1 MRNIKMLYLWSPSM
15 LNKIEQWIDQ
25 TNIAF
30 SSQRISCARFTEE
43 FGGFYSATFL
53 EQAYYVVVDVI
64 PKPDI
69 PGLREIGLGDFI
81 DMRVDGITYKNT
93 YYIVPRVAENIRLH
107 FHELV
112 HVAQWENLGAIN
124 FIQRYIEE
132 IQKYGYAGAPL
143 EKMAYGL
150 DAHYSIQGEKIDVP
164 NYVSEKI

>member
-1 MRNIKMLYLWSPSM
+1 LLYLWSISV
-15 LNKIEQWIDQ
+15 LNQIEQWIDQ
-25 TNIAF
+25 TNMDYVNQRVSCECF
-30 SSQRISCARFTEE
+30 SADFT
-43 FGGFYSATFL
+43 GFYPLSFL
-53 EQAYYVVVDVI
+53 KKSYFVVVENI
-64 PKPDI
+64 PKPDL

-93 YYIVPRVAENIRLH
+93 YYILPHVAENRRLH

-112 HVAQWENLGAIN
+112 HVAQWGNLGAVN

-132 IQKYGYAGAPL
+132 IQNYGYAEAPL

-150 DAHYSIQGEKIDVP
+150 DAHYSNKGQKIDVP